1 MNFKRLLDTEIG
13 RTFIS
18 ILLGLGLATLFRKA
32 CNDHS
37 CILFRGPILDEIED
51 KTFEYDNECFQ
62 YTAKTVTCKADTKK
76 IVDINIRESTD
87 QLPPIPGSVV
97 ATAAP
102 ASPMFWFGGS
112 TTAPAA
118 AAPAPATTT
127 APAAASATTHNY
139 SISAASPNT
148 TTSSSYALA
157 DWIK

>member
-13 RTFIS
+13 KTFIS

-51 KTFEYDNECFQ
+51 KTFDYDNDCFQ

-76 IVDINIRESTD
+76 IVDINVRETTD

-97 ATAAP
+97 NSPAA
-102 ASPMFWFGGS
+102 ASPMFWFGGTSAPASSS
-112 TTAPAA
+112 TASSSTAPAK
-118 AAPAPATTT
+118 ATESSQ
-127 APAAASATTHNY
+127 SATTPTY
-139 SISAASPNT
+139 TISPASLIT
-148 TTSSSYALA
+148 QQYALL
-157 DWIK
+157 D

>member
-13 RTFIS
+13 KTFIS

-51 KTFEYDNECFQ
+51 KTFEYDDECFQ

-76 IVDINIRESTD
+76 IVDINIREPTD

-97 ATAAP
+97 NAPAA

-112 TTAPAA
+112 SAP
-118 AAPAPATTT
+118 APAPATAATATATT
-127 APAAASATTHNY
+127 TKPESNAMPAANENAQ
-139 SISAASPNT
+139 SILAASL
-148 TTSSSYALA
+148 SKHQYALV
-157 DWIK
+157 D